1 MKKWGTFGAGYAQ
14 FIQLS
19 GIEIDSIGNVW
30 TSDSSVNKI
39 QKFVPFTMIK
49 LTIPDWI
56 KNNANWWA
64 DDQISDD
71 DFASGIQFMIK
82 QSIIVIPELGE
93 TEEITEQK
101 IPDWIK
107 NNARWWSEEKISDE
121 DFANG
126 IEYMVKNGIIQV

>member
-1 MKKWGTFGAGYAQ
+1 LKKWGTFGAGYAQ
-14 FIQLS
+14 FIQIS

-30 TSDSSVNKI
+30 TSDSSINKI
-39 QKFVPFTMIK
+39 QKFAPFKKTE

-56 KNNANWWA
+56 KNNADWWA

-71 DFASGIQFMIK
+71 DFAGGIQYMIE
-82 QSIIVIPELGE
+82 QSIIVIPGLGE
-93 TEEITEQK
+93 TEETTDQK

-107 NNARWWSEEKISDE
+107 NNARWWANGSITDA

-126 IEYMVKNGIIQV
+126 IEYLVKNGIIQI